1 MLHFTSKLEGD
12 GGGYKATNDGGTGL
26 LDCDGQG
33 RLGMQAMEGG
43 SNYDGNG
50 ND

>member
-1 MLHFTSKLEGD
+1 MMVVGK
-12 GGGYKATNDGGTGL
+12 NDGGTGQL
-26 LDCDGQG
+26 NCDGQG

-43 SNYDGNG
+43 SNYNDSG